1 MARIRVAIVLS
12 FLILNIGVAGLMSR
26 TASAQASLS
35 MIATASKTRAKIG
48 EFIELSVQVTNNGNE
63 VASGVVVT
71 INPPDAL
78 NASGTWCPFVGS
90 STVDDCTIGS
100 LGAGSSA
107 EASFFIEIG
116 HKSPNGPIRVTLS
129 DSNGEVSHVD
139 VGPIKI
145 TGASKR

>member
-1 MARIRVAIVLS
+1 MARLRVAIVLS
-12 FLILNIGVAGLMSR
+12 FLVLSVGVAGQLPQ
-26 TASAQASLS
+26 TASAQENLS
-35 MIATASKTRAKIG
+35 MTVTTSKTRAKIG
-48 EFIELSVQVTNNGNE
+48 EFIKLTVHVSNNGTE
-63 VASGVVVT
+63 AASGVVVT

-90 STVDDCTIGS
+90 STVDDCNIGT

-116 HKSPNGPIRVTLS
+116 HKSPNGPIRVTLT
-129 DSNGEVSHVD
+129 DFNGEVSHVD